1 MRIKVRA
8 FASDRIHAAEVPDN
22 LLVEMLHVGHTFT
35 AVPLPAAMLCR
46 AVLRKRYGYVVAVK
60 MADDAKL
67 NCPACKVATGEW

>member
-8 FASDRIHAAEVPDN
+8 FASDKVHVADVPAEQLVPMMHA
-22 LLVEMLHVGHTFT
+22 GHTFT

-46 AVLRKRYGYVVAVK
+46 AVLRKRYGYVVAVR

-67 NCPACKVATGEW
+67 NCKPCRILAGEW